1 MTNRQVINWYYNN
14 SKAPYAA
21 AARDGIDI
29 DALISAGRDN
39 EFTGTMPAHGFGGGA
54 TNTNNA
60 ATNNAATSS
69 VTTLT
74 PEQQQINNFIAAQEQ
89 IQNRVG
95 EGATDF
101 EQMKEFGLANYLD
114 TMNRLL
120 KREEKLGTGNPFIDM
135 MEAYA
140 GYRKRKDP
148 NYEFRGLMGLL
159 EDAGS
164 KYNDWR
170 DRRRSEQT
178 QQISGSSPGGKN
190 VLQKNDDGDIALL
203 ADLGYIAPQ
212 PSLNAQTGNVNQGDA
227 SMPQP
232 PAQDFSGLLSFINSP
247 QREAARKSGLGAMTQ
262 LRDRLGSMPKYNE
275 SAGSTPASVYRGVL
289 NDMWGGIAKDMYD
302 GSGKLRGGTGPL
314 AGTWEDFLDQS
325 KWRGKGNIDTY
336 KGYGTNK
343 TNWSNALIR
352 NNTRGLYNNMV
363 DEYFNWSGGGGR

>member
-14 SKAPYAA
+14 SNAPYAA

-60 ATNNAATSS
+60 ATSS

-74 PEQQQINNFIAAQEQ
+74 PEQQQINNFITAQEQ

-159 EDAGS
+159 EDVGS

-178 QQISGSSPGGKN
+178 QQISGSSPGGQN
-190 VLQKNDDGDIALL
+190 MSQKIGDGDIVLT
-203 ADLGYIAPQ
+203 DVKDIAQQ
-212 PSLNAQTGNVNQGDA
+212 PNLNAQAGNVNRGDA

-232 PAQDFSGLLSFINSP
+232 PAQDFSGLLSFMSSP
-247 QREAARKSGLGAMTQ
+247 QRVAALTSGLGAMTQ
-262 LRDRLGSMPKYNE
+262 LRDRPGSMPQHNK
-275 SAGSTPASVYRGVL
+275 SAGTAPRSVYRGVSL
-289 NDMWGGIAKDMYD
+289 NDMWGGIVKDMYD
-302 GSGKLRGGTGPL
+302 DSGKLRGGTGPL

-352 NNTRGLYNNMV
+352 NNTRDLYNKMV

>member
-14 SKAPYAA
+14 SNAPYKA

-39 EFTGTMPAHGFGGGA
+39 EFTGTVPAHGFGGGA

-74 PEQQQINNFIAAQEQ
+74 PEQQQINNFITAQQQ

-159 EDAGS
+159 EGVGS

-170 DRRRSEQT
+170 DRRRSEQP
-178 QQISGSSPGGKN
+178 QQISGSSPGGQN

-203 ADLGYIAPQ
+203 ADLGYIARQ
-212 PSLNAQTGNVNQGDA
+212 PNLNAQTGNVNQALAPIA
-227 SMPQP
+227 SQA

-247 QREAARKSGLGAMTQ
+247 QREAARKSGFGAMTQ
-262 LRDRLGSMPKYNE
+262 LRDRLGS
-275 SAGSTPASVYRGVL
+275 VYRGVSL

-352 NNTRGLYNNMV
+352 NKTRDLYNKMV